1 MVEFTVKEEK
11 LVCSFLER
19 LDTTYCLKYE
29 NELFEKIRKTKMPII
44 FDLQKTN
51 YVSSSFLRICLQAC
65 KEKGGKNFSLTNVCP
80 SVKKVFKIAGFDQLM
95 PIN

>member
-19 LDTTYCLKYE
+19 LDTAYCLDCESK
-29 NELFEKIRKTKMPII
+29 LFEKIRESKMPII

-51 YVSSSFLRICLQAC
+51 YVSSSFLRICLQAA

-80 SVKKVFKIAGFDQLM
+80 SVKKVFKIAGFDQVM
-95 PIN
+95 TIN